1 MDYVI
6 NPTFIITFLFIIFD
20 KFNGFYEGFLD
31 YISTISI
38 IAALLIIIYKNPI
51 YSVLNLIMLFSSIS
65 CYLIFVNIKFIGISY
80 LLVYVGAV
88 SILFLFILMLLNI
101 RVSELVSDTNNNVP
115 LGFLALIII
124 YLPLNELLPSSKD
137 IFGYVSSNK
146 DDYQNSHY
154 ISAANWDSNLIDFSD
169 IASLGSVMYSNY
181 SIWLILTSIILLLAM
196 VGSIVITIKQ

>member
-1 MDYVI
+1 M
-6 NPTFIITFLFIIFD
+6 FIFFD
-20 KFNGFYEGFLD
+20 RFNGFYDGFLD
-31 YISTISI
+31 CISIISI

-51 YSVLNLIMLFSSIS
+51 YSVLNLILLFSSIS

-101 RVSELVSDTNNNVP
+101 RVSELVSDTNNSVP

-124 YLPLNELLPSSKD
+124 YLPLNELLPSGKD
-137 IFGYVSSNK
+137 FFWYTSSNK
-146 DDYQNSHY
+146 LSYQNSHY
-154 ISAANWDSNLIDFSD
+154 ISASNWDSNLIDFSD
-169 IASLGSVMYSNY
+169 IMSLGSVMYSNY